1 MNYPYGNIANKGDE
15 GSFVAFV
22 DDSDKA
28 AAPFANGGDGDDV
41 GETVEEKYYGDFV
54 EKTDGVAVCPDEEDI
69 ADDG

>member
-28 AAPFANGGDGDDV
+28 AAPFANGGDSDDV